1 MRILRKYTAK
11 AGLTLVEV
19 TLAIG
24 VFTFAMA
31 ILLGLLAPMLTD
43 LSTVL
48 DADETQAIVNKVE
61 LYLETFTDPDED
73 EADYTDSTFEDIY
86 EVVRKNGYLLA
97 YVYRTIGGQTQVTPN
112 STDIDTAMSDDDP
125 DNDADRR
132 VFLAV
137 LYPSS
142 VNPADVIDGPSSL
155 GGDLANIQGYSL
167 RLAYDAPDAPF
178 LEGYLAF
185 NVEIYAYAPP
195 SPGDTLAANI
205 TNSPPDESGLLLSF
219 PTAINR

>member
-1 MRILRKYTAK
+1 MQNLKNLSRK

-24 VFTFAMA
+24 VFTFAMS

-61 LYLETFTDPDED
+61 FYLETYDSDNS
-73 EADYTDSTFEDIY
+73 YTDSTFEDIY
-86 EVVRKNGYLLA
+86 TDVAATGFLQV
-97 YVYRTIGGQTQVTPN
+97 YVYRTIGGQTMVTAN
-112 STDIDTAMSDDDP
+112 SADIDDAMTDPNP
-125 DNDADRR
+125 DNDPDRR

-142 VNPADVIDGPSSL
+142 VNTTAVITGPAA
-155 GGDLANIQGYSL
+155 LAAPLNNIEAYSL
-167 RLAYDAPDAPF
+167 NTAYASFP
-178 LEGYLAF
+178 EGYLAF
-185 NVEIYAYAPP
+185 NVEVYAYAPP
-195 SPGDTLAANI
+195 SPVDALAGDALAANI
-205 TNSPPDESGLLLSF
+205 TNSPPDESSLLLSF